1 MELYMAGG
9 RRSMEMDLC
18 QSLLP
23 AGFAGTQHTM
33 GTIVES
39 TLESPPKSLL
49 ESLLEKAASQRLG
62 TLRGATSSV
71 NGLEQMFKGGTS
83 IPEDIPRYSIYM
95 PSLSFSPLSLSS
107 SMRAVL
113 PISPYYV

>member
-1 MELYMAGG
+1 MPGG

-23 AGFAGTQHTM
+23 AGFAGTQHTI
-33 GTIVES
+33 GTIIES
-39 TLESPPKSLL
+39 TLESLPK
-49 ESLLEKAASQRLG
+49 SLLEKAASQRLG
-62 TLRGATSSV
+62 TLRGVTSSV
-71 NGLEQMFKGGTS
+71 NGLEQVFKGGTS

-95 PSLSFSPLSLSS
+95 PSFSFSLLSISS
-107 SMRAVL
+107 SMHTVL